1 MMNIVQRYW
10 DGLKRSFTPANGY
23 TEPVFLYLGGED
35 RDAAAP
41 SYLTTSITVMQCN
54 RLRAQ
59 LLSSL
64 PLKAYKVS
72 KSGKKTEVTS
82 GALVELL
89 QKVNPFW
96 TASRLLEMTEMS
108 LGVFDL
114 GCFWFVNK
122 DRSGTPKEIWWA
134 RSDLVT
140 VKRSNSEYISYFEY
154 QVPNS
159 GQIIRFERDEVIWFR
174 YPNPGNE
181 FSSLTP
187 LRSAMLAADTS
198 YAAMVSN
205 RLMFKNGMQVA
216 GVIGPP
222 ENKSFTQEQANDLE
236 EGVSRRFRGADK
248 AHRWMVMRYDIKFQ
262 PSTVTPKD
270 AEFLGTLQWGKE
282 EIANAYGVPL
292 DMIGGQRTYE
302 NVSASEFGFW
312 QRTMIP
318 EARFI
323 ATELTEQLLPL
334 FPGEADLVEFDFAD
348 VPVLQEA
355 ERARWATDKEQIAA
369 GVMTINEWRDEK
381 GKSKLPYG
389 DVWWAPVNLV
399 PVNSGEDLILPQ
411 GASVVADKGDAALP
425 PGETP
430 PRMIAASTTRAV
442 AYGSPEHEAAYR
454 AHVRQTDRHERRVAD
469 VTADLFRRQKKSV
482 LSRLRRDRT
491 ALSTREAAEVF
502 DEPFEMAKWRKTFQQ
517 TIKPVLTEVVQ
528 DIGTDAL
535 VSMGLSIAF
544 DVKQPH
550 VMRAI
555 ERQAQQFAQRINDT
569 TWDALRTS
577 LSEGINNGESI
588 DALAARVEDVMG
600 DRIRSSGEVIARTEV
615 NRASSTGDIES
626 WRQTGVVAGKRWNA
640 ALDDRTRATHVEA
653 HGQQVRLDDD
663 FSVGSATGPGPGLM
677 GVAKEDVQC
686 RCYLTPILDVEW
698 VEP

>member
-1 MMNIVQRYW
+1 MNIVQRYW
-10 DGLKRSFTPANGY
+10 DGLKRSFSPAQGY
-23 TEPVFLYLGGED
+23 TDPVFLYLGGDE
-35 RDAAAP
+35 RANAAP

-72 KSGKKTEVTS
+72 KSGKRTEVTN
-82 GALVELL
+82 GPLVELL

-96 TASRLLEMTEMS
+96 TNARLLEMIEMS
-108 LGVFDL
+108 LGIWGEAYV
-114 GCFWFVNK
+114 FVNK
-122 DRSGTPKEIWWA
+122 AGRTPKELWWA
-134 RSDLVT
+134 RADLVT
-140 VKRSNSEYISYFEY
+140 VKRSNSDYISHFEY
-154 QVPNS
+154 HVPNS
-159 GQIIRFERDEVIWFR
+159 GQVIRYERDETLWFH
-174 YPNPGNE
+174 YPNPGDE
-181 FSSLTP
+181 FEGLSP
-187 LRSAMLAADTS
+187 LQAAMLAADTS

-222 ENKSFTQEQANDLE
+222 DGKSFTPEQASDLE
-236 EGVSRRFRGADK
+236 EGVSRRFKGADK

-302 NVSASEFGFW
+302 NISASEMAIW

-334 FPGEADLVEFDFAD
+334 FPGEADLLEFDTSD
-348 VPVLQEA
+348 VAVLQEA
-355 ERARWATDKEQIAA
+355 ERAKWATDKEQIAA
-369 GVMTINEWRDEK
+369 GAMTINEWREEK
-381 GKSKLPYG
+381 GKDALDWG
-389 DVWWAPVNLV
+389 DVWWAPGTLV
-399 PVNSGEDLILPQ
+399 PITN
-411 GASVVADKGDAALP
+411 ADDPTPPPATPKTEPAPDPALP

-454 AHVRQTDRHERRVAD
+454 AHVRQTDRHERRVAE
-469 VTADLFRRQKKSV
+469 VTADLFRRQKSSILGK
-482 LSRLRRDRT
+482 LRRDRP
-491 ALSTREAAEVF
+491 ALNTREAAEVL
-502 DEPFEMAKWRKTFQQ
+502 DEPFDKAKWEKTFKQ

-535 VSMGLSIAF
+535 VNMGMSAAF
-544 DVKQPH
+544 DVQNPN
-550 VMRAI
+550 VLRAV
-555 ERQAQQFAQRINDT
+555 EKQAQQFAQRLNDT
-569 TWDALRTS
+569 TYEQLQAS
-577 LSEGINNGESI
+577 LSEGIGKGESI
-588 DALAARVEDVMG
+588 DALASRVEDVMG
-600 DRIRSSGEVIARTEV
+600 DRIRSSGEVIARSEV
-615 NRASSTGDIES
+615 NRASSTGDIEA
-626 WRQTGVVAGKRWNA
+626 WRQTGVVVGKRWNA
-640 ALDDRTRATHVEA
+640 ALDDRTRPTHVEA
-653 HGQQVRLDDD
+653 HGQEVKLDDD
-663 FSVGSATGPGPGLM
+663 FTVGSATGQGPGLM

-686 RCYLTPILDVEW
+686 RCYLTAIMDFEW
-698 VEP
+698 EG